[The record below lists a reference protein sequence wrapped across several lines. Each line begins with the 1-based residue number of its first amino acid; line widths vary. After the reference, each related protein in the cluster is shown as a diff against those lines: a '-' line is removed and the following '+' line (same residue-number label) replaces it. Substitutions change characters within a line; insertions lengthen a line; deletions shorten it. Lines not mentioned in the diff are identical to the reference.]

1 LFVVAGHPAKGV
13 SLQTAEAAI
22 DEQMHALTQQPPP
35 AAELQKVKN
44 KMEATLVFS
53 RMNVLDKA
61 MNLAFA
67 ELLGDANLINLEV
80 EKYQAVT
87 PEMFRDTA
95 STIFRDTNSTTLF
108 YKSIEPENHDTE
120 I

>member
-1 LFVVAGHPAKGV
+1 
-13 SLQTAEAAI
+13 
-22 DEQMHALTQQPPP
+22 
-35 AAELQKVKN
+35 
-44 KMEATLVFS
+44 MEATLVFS

-67 ELLGDANLINLEV
+67 ECLGDANLINLEA

-87 PEMFRDTA
+87 PEMFRETA

-108 YKSIEPENHDTE
+108 YKSIEPENHDTG